1 MPSPPQSDLP
11 FAIPFSPH
19 YSPLRWDY
27 SSYPEIRTLWGRVGH
42 EVSYP
47 SSNGS
52 PFPRLLGGVFFPWHQ
67 GCSKQS
73 VWVEV
78 IKFTLCG
85 SYLVNLISAALS
97 ILLGYYAHVA
107 LSTLNIIYFFV
118 LSNSE
123 ALYMCCLGSR
133 YLSNCPLPLADNK
146 NSTFIWSKSSQGVT
160 WPNNKRLWF
169 LIGLIAS
176 IL

>member
-11 FAIPFSPH
+11 FAMPFSPH

-42 EVSYP
+42 EVFYP

-52 PFPRLLGGVFFPWHQ
+52 PFPKASGWSVLSMTL
-67 GCSKQS
+67 CSKQS
-73 VWVEV
+73 VCVEV
-78 IKFTLCG
+78 IKFTSCG
-85 SYLVNLISAALS
+85 SYLVNLINAALS
-97 ILLGYYAHVA
+97 ILLGYYTRIA

-133 YLSNCPLPLADNK
+133 YLSNCPVPLADNK

-160 WPNNKRLWF
+160 WPNNKRL
-169 LIGLIAS
+169 
-176 IL
+176 